1 MAASTGQTEKFE
13 QLFET
18 EDEKNP
24 CNAEGYTPFL
34 LAARKGH
41 FQICD
46 FALQKVKDLNI
57 DLGKNFLMFRQFQDR
72 LGGTYGKNTQFFFAF
87 GNISDLRTQT
97 DQTPNATQPIYNV
110 PHRPNGPK
118 TNPTWTPNNLLI
130 HSTHILDQEDILQ
143 RFDSCLD

>member
-13 QLFET
+13 KIFES

-57 DLGKNFLMFRQFQDR
+57 DLGKNLFDYLIILIQTRRNGWDFFQPMIAETCHIKFLENK
-72 LGGTYGKNTQFFFAF
+72 LSG
-87 GNISDLRTQT
+87 S
-97 DQTPNATQPIYNV
+97 
-110 PHRPNGPK
+110 
-118 TNPTWTPNNLLI
+118 
-130 HSTHILDQEDILQ
+130 
-143 RFDSCLD
+143 

>member
-57 DLGKNFLMFRQFQDR
+57 DLGKIFFYGLTISRQ
-72 LGGTYGKNTQFFFAF
+72 ASW
-87 GNISDLRTQT
+87 NICT
-97 DQTPNATQPIYNV
+97 
-110 PHRPNGPK
+110 G
-118 TNPTWTPNNLLI
+118 
-130 HSTHILDQEDILQ
+130 
-143 RFDSCLD
+143 

>member
-13 QLFET
+13 NLFVA

-24 CNAEGYTPFL
+24 CNADGFTPFL

-57 DLGKNFLMFRQFQDR
+57 DLGKNFLMLRQFQDR
-72 LGGTYGKNTQFFFAF
+72 PGGTYKKYANTFLLSETFRLKMRQ
-87 GNISDLRTQT
+87 ISLYR
-97 DQTPNATQPIYNV
+97 
-110 PHRPNGPK
+110 
-118 TNPTWTPNNLLI
+118 
-130 HSTHILDQEDILQ
+130 LQ
-143 RFDSCLD
+143 HF

>member
-1 MAASTGQTEKFE
+1 MTIFLIIALEDDSTQQLYLAASTGQTEKFE
-13 QLFET
+13 TLFEA

-24 CNAEGYTPFL
+24 CNSEGFTPFL

-72 LGGTYGKNTQFFFAF
+72 LGGTYGKNTQIFFAE
-87 GNISDLRTQT
+87 IICPS
-97 DQTPNATQPIYNV
+97 
-110 PHRPNGPK
+110 PK
-118 TNPTWTPNNLLI
+118 VWDFDENRLHLASIVCANRVAEILQEI
-130 HSTHILDQEDILQ
+130 HSVPLYCIA
-143 RFDSCLD
+143 